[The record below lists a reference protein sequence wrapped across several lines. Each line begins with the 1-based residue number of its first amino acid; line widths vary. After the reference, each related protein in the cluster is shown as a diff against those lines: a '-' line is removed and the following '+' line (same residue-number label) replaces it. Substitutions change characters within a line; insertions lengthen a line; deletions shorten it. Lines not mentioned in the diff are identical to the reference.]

1 MTTKT
6 SNNYS
11 NQSSMDGRLFSAAL
25 LLPLAWHLSD
35 ISRKYVL
42 FT

>member
-1 MTTKT
+1 MTTKN
-6 SNNYS
+6 SNNYP
-11 NQSSMDGRLFSAAL
+11 NQSSMNEKLFSAAL

-35 ISRKYVL
+35 ISMKYVL